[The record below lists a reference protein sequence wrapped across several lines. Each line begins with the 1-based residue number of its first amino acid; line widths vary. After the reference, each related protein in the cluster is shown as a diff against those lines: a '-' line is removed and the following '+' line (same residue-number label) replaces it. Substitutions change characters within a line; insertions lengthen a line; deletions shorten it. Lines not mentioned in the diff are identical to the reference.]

1 MKICSKEM
9 AAIVF
14 GAGAPSGFTSSFGS
28 PVPQQ
33 WSAIGSD
40 TLSSSPRTASAGGA
54 AAGTILGNLINGDG
68 SFQNVVA
75 TLAGTVTAWGVEVGV
90 LVATRS
96 PGVALVAGTTAGTA
110 TTNYV
115 NSLEAPGAITPVSG
129 VGPQPPANTLEWN
142 THGSGSMSGGSE
154 AGERARDGMGFGGT
168 GSGITNHSEGTGDGY
183 DYFAEGSENE
193 TEYYSGDSGS
203 GSYDGPWDLYT

>member
-75 TLAGTVTAWGVEVGV
+75 TLAGTVTAWGVEVGA
-90 LVATRS
+90 LVVTRS

-110 TTNYV
+110 TTKYV
-115 NSLEAPGAITPVSG
+115 NSLEAPTAITPVSG
-129 VGPQPPANTLEWN
+129 VGTQPPANTLEWN
-142 THGSGSMSGGSE
+142 TYGSE
-154 AGERARDGMGFGGT
+154 VCLEEVRLARGLEMEWVSVGPEVESPTILRVPEMG
-168 GSGITNHSEGTGDGY
+168 TNTLLRE
-183 DYFAEGSENE
+183 AEMRP
-193 TEYYSGDSGS
+193 EYYSADSGS
-203 GSYDGPWDLYT
+203 GSYDGPWDMYT